1 MSQIKNIFVDING
14 RLININ
20 DLPKPLYGEFQK
32 EASIMQSARI
42 EREWQESIKNREK
55 VKK

>member
-55 VKK
+55 VKR